1 MRSVPKLEFLKIR
14 DFSQRLNVTFE
25 FVRQNFVPLV
35 KCLAIIVTPLLAVSA
50 AGLAL
55 IANQDGNSL
64 TDLGTNPMSLLF
76 SPKAGI
82 LLGAMFLLVYAVMSV
97 VVYSYVKLYITIPD
111 KNTFSVDEIIKEARK
126 YIIEVLFS
134 WVAIV
139 SILALL
145 PLLVAAVYLL
155 TDSAGLTFFLGF
167 IVFFPLAYVSI
178 PLWNFLVLAQL
189 MENLN
194 FVGAF
199 KRAFAVVSENWWPSL
214 GFNLTVALL
223 QSLIGYLFYLPLV
236 IYWIY
241 IYFTALDW
249 AAAEANPGISA
260 ALTVFY
266 YLGSYLLQ
274 FILLISNTFQYHQL
288 VEEHDSVGLLARITL
303 IGQPVALDWDE
314 DY

>member
-14 DFSQRLNVTFE
+14 DFSQRLNATFE

-35 KCLAIIVTPLLAVSA
+35 KCLAIIVTPLLALSA

-55 IANQDGNSL
+55 IANQDGSSL

-82 LLGAMFLLVYAVMSV
+82 LLGTMFMLVYAVMSL
-97 VVYSYVKLYITIPD
+97 VVYSYVKLYTTIPD
-111 KNTFSVDEIIKEARK
+111 KSAFSVDEVVKEARK
-126 YIIEVLFS
+126 HVFKILFS

-139 SILALL
+139 FILALL
-145 PLLVAAVYLL
+145 PLLVAAAYFVTY
-155 TDSAGLTFFLGF
+155 SAGLTFFLGF
-167 IVFFPLAYVSI
+167 VAFFPVAYVSI

-189 MENLN
+189 MENLS

-199 KRAFAVVSENWWPSL
+199 KRAFAVVRENWWPCL
-214 GFNLTVALL
+214 GFNLILALL
-223 QSLIGYLFYLPLV
+223 QSMIGYLFYLPLA

-241 IYFTALDW
+241 IYFTTLDW

-274 FILLISNTFQYHQL
+274 FISLTGNTFQYYQL
-288 VEEHDSVGLLARITL
+288 VEEHDSVGLSARIAL